1 MNTCGRRSGISK
13 LIQLSVIT
21 LSASTAY
28 AGPTIQELEQRI
40 GLASLGDDNM
50 QDISAQGINEDSQ
63 YLIDLGNNNGPDD
76 EGGLKTLMVLFQA
89 GLPFLNFV
97 GDYEISG
104 VSYDDPDGPRSIVN
118 EDGSISLV
126 LPSSIDEIAYRNMSI
141 GDASTKRVGDL
152 YFRNISTVPD
162 STVTLIPRP
171 EAP

>member
-1 MNTCGRRSGISK
+1 
-13 LIQLSVIT
+13 
-21 LSASTAY
+21 
-28 AGPTIQELEQRI
+28 
-40 GLASLGDDNM
+40 LASLGDDNM

>member
-1 MNTCGRRSGISK
+1 MNTCGRTSGISK

-21 LSASTAY
+21 LSDSTAY

>member
-1 MNTCGRRSGISK
+1 MNTCGRTSGISK
-13 LIQLSVIT
+13 LIQLSVIM

-50 QDISAQGINEDSQ
+50 QNISAQGINEDSQ
-63 YLIDLGNNNGPDD
+63 YLIDLGNNNGPGD
-76 EGGLKTLMVLFQA
+76 EGGLKTLMALFQA

-126 LPSSIDEIAYRNMSI
+126 LPSSIDEIAYRNMTI
-141 GDASTKRVGDL
+141 GDANTNTLGDL

>member
-1 MNTCGRRSGISK
+1 MNTCGRTSGLSK
-13 LIQLSVIT
+13 LIQLSVMT
-21 LSASTAY
+21 VSACAAN
-28 AGPTIQELEQRI
+28 AGPSMQELEQRI
-40 GLASLGDDNM
+40 GLASIGDDNM
-50 QDISAQGINEDSQ
+50 QNISAQGINEDSQ

-89 GLPFLNFV
+89 GLPLLNFV

-104 VSYDDPDGPRSIVN
+104 INYDDPDGPRSIVN
-118 EDGSISLV
+118 EDGTISLI
-126 LPSSIDEIAYRNMSI
+126 LPSSIDEIAYRNMAI
-141 GDASTKRVGDL
+141 GDTSTDILGDL

>member
-1 MNTCGRRSGISK
+1 MNTCERTSGILK
-13 LIQLSVIT
+13 LIQLSVMT
-21 LSASTAY
+21 LSTSAAL
-28 AGPTIQELEQRI
+28 AGPTMQELEQRI

-50 QDISAQGINEDSQ
+50 QSISAQGINEDSQ

-89 GLPFLNFV
+89 GLPLLNFV
-97 GDYEISG
+97 GDYEITG
-104 VSYDDPDGPRSIVN
+104 VNYSDPDDPRSVVN
-118 EDGSISLV
+118 EDGSISLL
-126 LPSSIDEIAYRNMSI
+126 LPSSIDEIAYRNMTI
-141 GDASTKRVGDL
+141 GDANTNTLGDL

>member
-1 MNTCGRRSGISK
+1 M
-13 LIQLSVIT
+13 T
-21 LSASTAY
+21 LSTSAAL
-28 AGPTIQELEQRI
+28 AGPTMQELEQRI

-50 QDISAQGINEDSQ
+50 QSISAQGINEDSQ

-89 GLPFLNFV
+89 GLPLLNFV
-97 GDYEISG
+97 GDYEITG
-104 VSYDDPDGPRSIVN
+104 VNYSDPDDPRSVVN
-118 EDGSISLV
+118 EDGSISLL
-126 LPSSIDEIAYRNMSI
+126 LPSSIDEIAYRNMTI
-141 GDASTKRVGDL
+141 GDANTNTLGDL